1 MTRHCS
7 VPSDP
12 VSVCY
17 KLFIGRETL
26 FFWAVIMFSMFSFS
40 QDVFIC
46 FVILPSRF
54 LLNIVI
60 LQLNGNFG
68 TCLLHVNIL
77 SGIKVVTQQSS
88 K

>member
-1 MTRHCS
+1 
-7 VPSDP
+7 
-12 VSVCY
+12 
-17 KLFIGRETL
+17 
-26 FFWAVIMFSMFSFS
+26 MFSFS

-68 TCLLHVNIL
+68 RCLLHVINIL
-77 SGIKVVTQQSS
+77 SGIKVVTDANFVSNPT

>member
-1 MTRHCS
+1 
-7 VPSDP
+7 
-12 VSVCY
+12 
-17 KLFIGRETL
+17 
-26 FFWAVIMFSMFSFS
+26 MFSMFSFS

-68 TCLLHVNIL
+68 TCLLHVINIL
-77 SGIKVVTQQSS
+77 SGIKVVTDANFVSNPT